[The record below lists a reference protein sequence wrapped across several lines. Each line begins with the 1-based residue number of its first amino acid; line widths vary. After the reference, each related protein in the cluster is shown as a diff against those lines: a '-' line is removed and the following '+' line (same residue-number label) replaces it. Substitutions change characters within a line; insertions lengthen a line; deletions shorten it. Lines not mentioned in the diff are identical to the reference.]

1 MQNTNDFET
10 RLQRAKENLKAK
22 KANPAQVD
30 NSIEKPKNPGYK
42 YYDPSN
48 KTSGQGMPVPAPLK
62 QPVTAQQ
69 PQQVTTQQAPPN
81 KSFLRNIADGI
92 KVETPRM
99 FGNIAQGVAEL
110 ADMAPSILSTSRP
123 MGMDPLMGK
132 GKGFDSFGEAY
143 KRELDKQEKGEST
156 PALKSFREFAKKKYQ
171 KAEELT
177 EEIKPDP
184 ESWGYMVGSLIP
196 QGAGIATA
204 VGVGAFNPAAGM
216 ALGIANMGGL
226 TAMAGGAAAKEYDDY
241 IAEKGLEVNPNDKLG
256 TMLLTMA
263 AEAGS
268 EAIPVAKF
276 IPKGFRGKMG
286 KFIFGNTEVM
296 SKRGAALLEEFANTS
311 NSRKQLVKNVS
322 RSIVEGA
329 LTEGPTE
336 AFAELGSEFS
346 SWLYKEKKDRATW
359 QEITERAVK
368 AAAGGAILGGAIGP
382 MSYGAQQ
389 VQNRRRRAEA
399 GKVIIAQEK
408 TTGEAVEIMGMSNT
422 GKDGM
427 PPKNEA
433 IKYQAIRPN
442 GKIVEVD
449 ENNLDGIIE
458 LPLEDFN
465 GLLKGKGKALQDQT
479 NQKNQEKAAQAQ
491 QQANEIRNQYQP
503 MAYQGADG
511 NLLISGAKFNGEE
524 VFVTAMLPDGSAVI
538 QKPGEEKKVVKQD
551 GITEVETMP
560 FDQFLETF
568 GPSQEQ
574 TQPTFTANPIQ
585 KGERIDIAGESY
597 LVTGVDQE
605 SGTVVL
611 ENENDPSD
619 LPTLQMEELEQ
630 YRQATQQNTQ
640 QPSTEA
646 ANELRKIFEPSQ
658 EPKAGDQISLGG
670 AQVQPDTSLP
680 KATPEAKQQYTDISG
695 LIEKK
700 LGVKFDFQP
709 IGLQGEVRTT
719 MMKDFLA
726 NNAGEIGAELA
737 DIIEFPKAAQRFLN
751 NLPDV
756 DNAQP
761 TAKPDNVPTQPT
773 KQELGGKEQPAS
785 ENVPQEPVGK
795 GTDGEVQ
802 VDGIG
807 LTPPTI
813 SDDDFFTNLINNKE
827 EQEEVSKE
835 DQELQEREDAYQKSK
850 FDKKWAPTYKSAVEK
865 LKNEYNEALAKRTEW
880 ENKSYKKNDGSVWV
894 GGELEGGSK
903 NIGNINESRRRKS
916 IKSFNDDMIQA
927 VNDMRSIGMSKEEID
942 QIINQPT
949 TNELQQAKQEP
960 KAGQDDVKTPQDQ
973 KDSTPQA
980 QGQKRVVQSG
990 GVEDGAKTDTKPTA
1004 KAPAVTD
1011 VQRPASPEAESG
1023 KAGEGVKGVKKPK
1036 PKPRKK
1042 TPEQIR
1048 REDILNRQPTTAKGF
1063 ARRWLLEGGKL
1074 KSTQSLI
1081 DRAKGV
1087 GVGKGVMDETGMAG
1101 REMRQLVGII
1111 NNKTGLSPEVAAE
1124 RIMEN
1129 LTPEQESLVGEVQ
1142 DLRNALLDVLL
1153 SENRKDWLD
1162 NQDRETQDKSI
1173 DDYEKWA
1180 YSQLSEEEQRE
1191 FDVKSEEDNYY
1202 SYIADNPEELKRLA
1216 AEYDQFVQS
1225 DNYIDYIEQILDE
1238 NDRRKSQTDVQDSDS
1253 RRYNEQEKDDRR
1265 PDEPISAK
1273 QGKEP
1278 SSGVGP
1284 INVDQSEQKP
1294 GSTDIGNKAKP
1305 EAGRNQG
1312 VGNDIGGN
1320 LNPKGKALQTLESA
1334 KAASLPSSAIK
1345 TIEGKIDFL
1354 RDTRKKYPSLT
1365 DTHENE
1371 IFDALNQPNAD
1382 RKAITKKIDQEAGS
1396 FAFNPKET
1404 LGLSQKPKK
1413 ETVPTKRGEIDQKI
1427 DKITKRLRDIAKL
1440 PKSEALNEEKSL
1452 LTKELGRLQQ
1462 NRQETQTKDQATK
1475 EDVKGDLFG
1484 EKEDAQPTSKEYKFE
1499 LQLRPFSQSPY
1510 PKEDFIRFEEKPGSK
1525 YGLIVLKRPLN
1536 AKEVKRYEVLPVSQ
1550 IEEIKDKSFVDQD
1563 GNYSEITVD
1572 WTGSGDRFVKV
1583 SFYEDGK
1590 LVEDPFDFLAVDILE
1605 NLESGYWKVKPTPKT
1620 AKELNEVVAKRKE
1633 NTKLAPQTQD
1643 DEKGNQV
1650 SQRGTQKELRGS
1662 DEGSVRV
1669 QAADRLKNDDR
1680 ANAEKLEGL
1689 SIQDRNDLENR
1700 IIFDFA
1706 KENNLW
1712 IEDVSSLGEQTGL
1725 GGQENTIFTNSEE
1738 KSVYKSNNLSNTQ
1751 FSVSAFLEQVKIHN
1765 ELFPENRLEVIG
1777 FTGNENKGR
1786 SPYIEVVLKQNFI
1799 PNAVKATTEEIASF
1813 MESIGFKPTGK
1824 TTEFTNGVYT
1834 VSDLHPRNVLKDE
1847 LGNINVIDNI
1857 IKANTKPTTAKG
1869 LNEVVGRKK
1878 EKETPVSEN
1887 ETPSPENLGIK
1898 TNPEKVT
1905 TNNESDSDQSSLEGK
1920 DISDEGEWSDE
1931 QVQEQDSMIQDFG
1944 EKIGG
1949 AKKDEAQRGYKLSKV
1964 NEDKRPA
1971 WAKKYKVFEMD
1982 KGASYDLAIVKGNFF
1997 RTIKK
2002 GFKTEQEAID
2012 VIPMFEVSINH
2023 RVYMK
2028 SDNNFAVYRVWKSGK
2043 SFSIKEGFATKD
2055 AAMADM
2061 AINAIDYINWKA
2073 PEIERPHLD
2082 EVSRKGVDYRKGKKT
2097 TPEMF
2102 QETFGFRGGEFGNW
2116 VRSDERQK
2124 FLDFAYDGLMDLSGI
2139 LNVPPKAL
2147 SLNGKLAIAFGS
2159 RGSGLGSAAAHY
2171 ERTRLVINLTK
2182 IKGAGSLA
2190 HEWFHAFD
2198 HYLGMLDGK
2207 ASSEWNEDGK
2217 TIKAKTRENDYLSH
2231 SHSLRSKIRPELLEK
2246 FMAFRDTMF
2255 KKEVERQYDVSK
2267 QEAALKRSTESL
2279 EKSLNG
2285 IRKDLETPR
2294 MYGNKKTP
2302 ATPEQLAEFDVLA
2315 QKILAGK
2322 HGKDNWI
2329 QSPKSKWKG
2338 SYEFEVETEIKA
2350 LYKKAKGRMMSDYL
2364 SIHQEIKR
2372 NELNQ
2377 KTLEEAKKGTSFT
2390 VKANT
2395 NYFNEAKKIDESKAA
2410 AYWSTPHEMA
2420 ARAFE
2425 AYIEDEI
2432 LKQGESTYLVFGAD
2446 NKFYRLF
2453 DVKPYPEGQERI
2465 DINNKIKEVFEAIK
2479 VDEDVTTMPMF
2490 MKVSDQTQTPSFKAW
2505 FGDSKVVNP
2514 DGSPMVVYHGS
2525 PFGGITSFDNNTNKT
2540 ASSGLR
2546 EYGFMFSTNKPLA
2559 GEYARLRKLNKN
2571 FVEEKN
2577 IEIEKLREL
2586 RNNSRNNRDFYQ
2598 YQSEIDQIENE
2609 LNPKVYETFLKMENP
2624 FIFDA
2629 KGKDGY
2635 YGWQEIS
2642 INIGY
2647 KTAKGIEAV
2656 EAISGNNS
2664 VYDSP
2669 YDGIIAKNIVDLHIG
2684 RDPDSN
2690 DKKFIGDVYVVF
2702 SPNQIKSATGNSGAF
2717 DGNNPDIRF
2726 SKASDLT
2733 KALSKPTKKA
2743 VDISDQA
2750 AKFTATWNNA
2760 PNIVTVNSAQEA
2772 YDRYPDLR
2780 AKYTIDDVNQAT
2792 AIFLK
2797 NPDTG
2802 NPEVVLI
2809 ASHSYFN
2816 NKGSVEKAILH
2827 EVIGHYGV
2835 REFLKQQTKGNP
2847 GKYQQEFKKLMEQ
2860 VFEAKKGDKF
2870 LEDISDRYYGK
2881 PSSSLTESQK
2891 LIVADE
2897 YLAHMAQEGVQ
2908 DSWVDKVVAKFRQ
2921 LLRELG
2927 INLGLS
2933 DAEIRNIL
2941 GNSMRIVR
2949 GNNGRPVLREGVSD
2963 SEAMKMLKDNM
2974 NAKVINGF
2982 YSPIEQRLLD
2992 FKQPKASATK
3002 WKEIVGKKDEAQW
3015 TGVYQY
3021 LDGLKPDQ
3029 QVTKQELLDW
3039 MKENRV
3045 EIVEVVKGGF
3055 DDSEIASWWN
3065 DEGGANEETDFYDLS
3080 TSEKREARE
3089 RYQDEVGEWDGTDTK
3104 FSQYQ
3109 LEGEKSD
3116 YKEVLVTLPSRSNDL
3131 ESITLE
3137 LFGKKES
3144 EVSDQEFRKAQ
3155 DVRNER
3161 SNATFKSSH
3170 FDEPNILVH
3179 LRMNTRTAAD
3189 GSKVLFLEEVQ
3200 SDWGQKGKKEGF
3212 NFSGNFNKSKITT
3225 KEVGEF
3231 IEIYYD
3237 GKWVDKL
3244 LTTYSTK
3251 EEIQRDILRSAEF
3264 QFKARQKTEN
3274 LGIVPAPFVT
3284 DTNSWVKLGLKV
3296 AMKEAVAQGADRIAW
3311 TTGTQQNERYD
3322 LSKQVDKI
3330 YYSKN
3335 SDGTYEV
3342 VARKDGGHVFKE
3354 NNLPENK
3361 IEDYIGKEIAQKIIN
3376 NEGKNLKESAF
3387 DGELSGLDLQVGG
3400 TGMKAFY
3407 GDPSIN
3413 DIGMVGRVAES
3424 IVDKGMVGMTEINTG
3439 DAKYDAERYDGTQN
3453 ISLIP
3458 GYDYIKKGDWLISD
3472 KNGNFIFSEGSL
3484 LDKETALDTFYIAM
3498 EDTGSPVEEGKGIQ
3512 TQHSIPVTPE
3522 LIDQVERGLPMFMK
3536 QPSQDQTQ
3544 TEAFKAWFGDSK
3556 VVDSEGKPL
3565 VVYHG
3570 TDKSFNEFQN
3580 QNSNKDYLVSNPNDE
3595 TYFFADSKKEA
3606 EIYGKKNVISAYL
3619 SVQNLAN
3626 ITNDGWNLGEN
3637 TDVIADIINNTGK
3650 TNELASKLKELGY
3663 DGFVYDDGIA
3673 PRAAMDGLH
3682 YVAFSPTQIK
3692 SATGNQGTFDP
3703 SNSDIRFMKVGAS
3716 NPDFSAINSKN
3727 YETAQLSWFERKVI
3741 EPLQDRM
3748 IRSKKL
3754 INSKTGGKISDK
3766 ADFYTK
3772 ENLASGKTLEKARV
3786 FEKDLWN
3793 PLLETAQKIVKETGL
3808 LSEDI
3813 SNYLKFKHHAERKAY
3828 FIEQF
3833 TADGKKIPKDER
3845 WPTGMT
3851 DQEAA
3856 DGIAN
3861 FEATVSSPLVKELNR
3876 RVHKVNQ
3883 FTTFERYKAGMIT
3896 KETFRDLLTRYKNY
3910 VPLTD
3915 WKGMETN
3922 NDRVYTLLMSA
3933 KGRTSESADPMP
3945 FMFTAAQ
3952 EAIMRGENNRVRQGV
3967 LEFVKENVSPGDY
3980 FIRQAYYVNTKSQD
3994 EFGNDIWLET
4004 MNKPTK
4010 QQIDSGEAMR
4020 SFNPN
4025 VHRTVQ
4031 QQGELETVLPV
4042 MVKGKKVFIE
4052 FTDKEIVSSIKNI
4065 NQDKLPGFLNHLR
4078 GYTRWLSSMYTQ
4090 YSPEFGVRN
4099 LIRDVGFGTFN
4110 ILVEKDASTAA
4121 KTIAKMGRSGA
4132 TLRTF
4137 FATGEYTKGKD
4148 GNMLRE
4154 FMEEGSMT
4162 GFTDLK
4168 TAADIFKQAKKT
4180 IDNANKRNIWKE
4192 GGNALV
4198 MPLKAVG
4205 DAVEVYNKVLE
4216 NSMRFSY
4223 YKTLREQGVSK
4234 QQAAA
4239 AAKDLTVNFNRKGR
4253 SSSFLGS
4260 IYIFFNASVQ
4270 GSERLIRVFVD
4281 PKTRKKALQYGGTVM
4296 MAGLMQS
4303 ILYGLF
4309 DDEDEDGR
4317 TFYEKIP
4324 DYTRR
4329 NNIIIPNMISDDPN
4343 DFIKI
4348 PLPYGVNILHSFGES
4363 LGQVL
4368 TGKKTLKNESLGM
4381 LSAMTNVFSPI
4392 GGFEFNS
4399 EGDGFEQSLNFVTPS
4414 AVAPVSDLAFNRN
4427 FSGRPIYRENFT
4439 STQYKRP
4446 DSQMYFE
4453 GVNPYI
4459 KEATTFLN
4467 KISGGNEVISGKID
4481 INPEWIEYGMEQYLG
4496 GPVQFTKNVSTTIAH
4511 IANGEDISQDP
4522 FIRSVPFVRSYI
4534 GKTGTDFEARSTF
4547 YENRDTAIAAKE
4559 AWEIMQEEGLQKD
4572 ADQFYKENESLI
4584 QLGEEFKEYNK
4595 YVKQYNQS
4603 INELKK
4609 MDIELYKDEID
4620 KLYEEKT
4627 QIMRQ
4632 FNKRYG
4638 EEMYRKRDN
4647 PLKNILNIK

>member
-1 MQNTNDFET
+1 MDQTNPIDK
-10 RLQRAKENLKAK
+10 LRALRAGLKNKE
-22 KANPAQVD
+22 ANNQVAT
-30 NSIEKPKNPGYK
+30 SVEQPKNPVYK
-42 YYDPSN
+42 YYNPSSN
-48 KTSGQGMPVPAPLK
+48 AGEPGVPVPFKAPPQAK
-62 QPVTAQQ
+62 RQAI
-69 PQQVTTQQAPPN
+69 PQQEQPRPD
-81 KSFLRNIADGI
+81 KSFFSNIADGYKI
-92 KVETPRM
+92 GKQDM
-99 FGNIAQGVAEL
+99 LGNIAQGVAEL
-110 ADMAPSILSTSRP
+110 ADMAPSVFATSRP

-241 IAEKGLEVNPNDKLG
+241 IAEKTQSLNETVQGLYPSTLKEDGTVDLEKLRSFSPDLAKRIEKNKVNPNDKLG

-322 RSIVEGA
+322 RSVVEGA

-389 VQNRRRRAEA
+389 VQNQRRRSEA

-511 NLLISGAKFNGEE
+511 QMLISGAKFNGED

-538 QKPGEEKKVVKQD
+538 QKPGEDKKVVRQD
-551 GITEVETMP
+551 GLTDIDTRP
-560 FDQFLETF
+560 FEDFINTF
-568 GPSQEQ
+568 GPDPAQI
-574 TQPTFTANPIQ
+574 QPTVTTNPIQ
-585 KGERIDIAGESY
+585 KGEEVDIEGQKY
-597 LVTGVDQE
+597 VVTGMDLE
-605 SGTVVL
+605 SGVVQL
-611 ENENDPSD
+611 ENMEDESD
-619 LPTLQMEELEQ
+619 LPLLPIDQFEQ
-630 YRQATQQNTQ
+630 FRSQTPQAEVVNPNAEQ
-640 QPSTEA
+640 
-646 ANELRKIFEPSQ
+646 LREIFTPQQ

-980 QGQKRVVQSG
+980 QGQKGVVQSG
-990 GVEDGAKTDTKPTA
+990 GVEDGAKTDNKPTA

-1048 REDILNRQPTTAKGF
+1048 REDILNRQPTTATGF

-1305 EAGRNQG
+1305 EPGRNQG

-1396 FAFNPKET
+1396 FAFNPKEP
-1404 LGLSQKPKK
+1404 LELSQKPKK
-1413 ETVPTKRGEIDQKI
+1413 ESIPTKRDEIDQQI

-1643 DEKGNQV
+1643 NEKGNQV
-1650 SQRGTQKELRGS
+1650 SQRGTQEELRGS

-1878 EKETPVSEN
+1878 E
-1887 ETPSPENLGIK
+1887 
-1898 TNPEKVT
+1898 
-1905 TNNESDSDQSSLEGK
+1905 EGK
-1920 DISDEGEWSDE
+1920 VPRKMKVSNG
-1931 QVQEQDSMIQDFG
+1931 M
-1944 EKIGG
+1944 
-1949 AKKDEAQRGYKLSKV
+1949 AKPIDGKAIIPGD
-1964 NEDKRPA
+1964 
-1971 WAKKYKVFEMD
+1971 VFITNT
-1982 KGASYDLAIVKGNFF
+1982 G
-1997 RTIKK
+1997 R
-2002 GFKTEQEAID
+2002 
-2012 VIPMFEVSINH
+2012 
-2023 RVYMK
+2023 
-2028 SDNNFAVYRVWKSGK
+2028 
-2043 SFSIKEGFATKD
+2043 
-2055 AAMADM
+2055 
-2061 AINAIDYINWKA
+2061 
-2073 PEIERPHLD
+2073 
-2082 EVSRKGVDYRKGKKT
+2082 KT
-2097 TPEMF
+2097 TPYPKYS
-2102 QETFGFRGGEFGNW
+2102 TKRTTKAD
-2116 VRSDERQK
+2116 V
-2124 FLDFAYDGLMDLSGI
+2124 LSASQWLI
-2139 LNVPPKAL
+2139 ENAVNEAK
-2147 SLNGKLAIAFGS
+2147 S
-2159 RGSGLGSAAAHY
+2159 RGDRFNTNIFQNTSIQKDG
-2171 ERTRLVINLTK
+2171 NLTT
-2182 IKGAGSLA
+2182 A
-2190 HEWFHAFD
+2190 D
-2198 HYLGMLDGK
+2198 
-2207 ASSEWNEDGK
+2207 
-2217 TIKAKTRENDYLSH
+2217 
-2231 SHSLRSKIRPELLEK
+2231 
-2246 FMAFRDTMF
+2246 
-2255 KKEVERQYDVSK
+2255 
-2267 QEAALKRSTESL
+2267 TESL
-2279 EKSLNG
+2279 TYYLFDEDWKDIGFNPDSPRFMKVANTEDNKFLAVLHNIKPRGVINALKLGGLPVPSLAITDVRNDFDSYGDITLIADKNLVDPQRKGNMVYNADVYSPRYPSITYIPNSKSTAKVFGPISN
-2285 IRKDLETPR
+2285 EV
-2294 MYGNKKTP
+2294 NP
-2302 ATPEQLAEFDVLA
+2302 AMRNIVSQ
-2315 QKILAGK
+2315 
-2322 HGKDNWI
+2322 
-2329 QSPKSKWKG
+2329 
-2338 SYEFEVETEIKA
+2338 YEVENKVSDRGLEGLRDSRTAKALFMQEKTGKLPEVKEVFSRNVSTEMVDYVKA
-2350 LYKKAKGRMMSDYL
+2350 KKAEGQYDILNAREDEKYIELYKKQYIQSLKDSNYSPEAIKDLSEKVNRSTFGYTFSDVFNEVEDNIRGRKKYDEYAFKDALDRYVVDNQEEFNDWAENLFDKLGVEEKIFKGFTPSGTRRYVP
-2364 SIHQEIKR
+2364 H
-2372 NELNQ
+2372 N
-2377 KTLEEAKKGTSFT
+2377 LETVVKILTTTVKNGENFNYGAGNVRAGSAKKFRSLAEI
-2390 VKANT
+2390 AN
-2395 NYFNEAKKIDESKAA
+2395 NRDKIISK
-2410 AYWSTPHEMA
+2410 
-2420 ARAFE
+2420 
-2425 AYIEDEI
+2425 ED
-2432 LKQGESTYLVFGAD
+2432 
-2446 NKFYRLF
+2446 F
-2453 DVKPYPEGQERI
+2453 D
-2465 DINNKIKEVFEAIK
+2465 KIKETTQNELFELMDSLKPNYRFDSTSFGFYDNAAEALADYAQGKRKALNESFKGLSSDQMKSINEYLFMLTNLPSEYFEAKPQRAVGLSEFKAAVVPNDTKPNVLQALRDSGIAIYNYDEK
-2479 VDEDVTTMPMF
+2479 VKGSRQKAVLDASTAEDVRF
-2490 MKVSDQTQTPSFKAW
+2490 MKSDQTQTPSFKAW

-2514 DGSPMVVYHGS
+2514 DGTPMVVYHGTQ
-2525 PFGGITSFDNNTNKT
+2525 GN
-2540 ASSGLR
+2540 
-2546 EYGFMFSTNKPLA
+2546 
-2559 GEYARLRKLNKN
+2559 
-2571 FVEEKN
+2571 
-2577 IEIEKLREL
+2577 
-2586 RNNSRNNRDFYQ
+2586 
-2598 YQSEIDQIENE
+2598 
-2609 LNPKVYETFLKMENP
+2609 
-2624 FIFDA
+2624 FDA
-2629 KGKDGY
+2629 FREDR
-2635 YGWQEIS
+2635 IS
-2642 INIGY
+2642 Y
-2647 KTAKGIEAV
+2647 
-2656 EAISGNNS
+2656 
-2664 VYDSP
+2664 
-2669 YDGIIAKNIVDLHIG
+2669 
-2684 RDPDSN
+2684 
-2690 DKKFIGDVYVVF
+2690 F
-2702 SPNQIKSATGNSGAF
+2702 SPNPDYVLMYTADGATGATYMSQREKDFREKTKSGSNILPVYLSLKKPFDTRIPAHKKIFQNEYFNKYGNGTPLDKERGLPDWTDAEDLKEFFEEKGYDFDGLVLAESHGETTYASFSPTQIKSATGNSGAF
-2717 DGNNPDIRF
+2717 DGSNADIRF

-2908 DSWVDKVVAKFRQ
+2908 DTWVDKVVAKFRQ

-2927 INLGLS
+2927 INVGLS

-2941 GNSMRIVR
+2941 GNSMRIVK

-3029 QVTKQELLDW
+3029 QVTKQQLLDW
-3039 MKENRV
+3039 MKDNRV

-3055 DDSEIASWWN
+3055 NDGDIAAWWN

-3322 LSKQVDKI
+3322 LSKQVDYIQKDTQTFRDGEKATLVDVSLKTGMLNFKI
-3330 YYSKN
+3330 NPKTGEILEQGGSQNVGDFIGKN
-3335 SDGTYEV
+3335 
-3342 VARKDGGHVFKE
+3342 
-3354 NNLPENK
+3354 L
-3361 IEDYIGKEIAQKIIN
+3361 EDVIGKEITEKIIN
-3376 NEGKNLKESAF
+3376 AGESAKF
-3387 DGELSGLDLQVGG
+3387 EGVDLQIGG

-3424 IVDKGMVGMTEINTG
+3424 IVGKGMVQTI
-3439 DAKYDAERYDGTQN
+3439 D
-3453 ISLIP
+3453 
-3458 GYDYIKKGDWLISD
+3458 
-3472 KNGNFIFSEGSL
+3472 FIQGGEGFKQRI
-3484 LDKETALDTFYIAM
+3484 KETRKDILSD
-3498 EDTGSPVEEGKGIQ
+3498 
-3512 TQHSIPVTPE
+3512 QHSIPVTPE

-3536 QPSQDQTQ
+3536 SPQDQTQ

-3556 VVDSEGKPL
+3556 VVDSEGRPL

-3570 TDKSFNEFQN
+3570 TDAEFSEFSKSKMREGRIGKGF
-3580 QNSNKDYLVSNPNDE
+3580 
-3595 TYFFADSKKEA
+3595 YFTSSKEEA
-3606 EIYGKKNVISAYL
+3606 LQYGKNVIPVYL
-3619 SVQNLAN
+3619 KIDKLFNGR
-3626 ITNDGWNLGEN
+3626 TMKTDGE
-3637 TDVIADIINNTGK
+3637 GK
-3650 TNELASKLKELGY
+3650 NFGAEYTISEGGGRIFMVDNPK
-3663 DGFVYDDGIA
+3663 
-3673 PRAAMDGLH
+3673 
-3682 YVAFSPTQIK
+3682 QIK
-3692 SATGNQGTFDP
+3692 SATENQGTFDS
-3703 SNSDIRFMKVGAS
+3703 SNADIRFMKVGAS
-3716 NPDFSAINSKN
+3716 NPDFSAVNSKN
-3727 YETAQLSWFERKVI
+3727 YQTAQLSWFERKVI

-3793 PLLETAQKIVKETGL
+3793 PLWETAEKIAIETGL
-3808 LSEDI
+3808 ESSDI

-3861 FEATVSSPLVKELNR
+3861 FEATVSSPLVKELNKK
-3876 RVHKVNQ
+3876 VHKVNQ

-4020 SFNPN
+4020 SFNPE
-4025 VHRTVQ
+4025 VHRNVQ

-4052 FTDKEIVSSIKNI
+4052 FTDKEIPSTIKNI
-4065 NQDKLPGFLNHLR
+4065 NQDKLPGLLNHLR

-4090 YSPEFGVRN
+4090 YSPEFGLRN

-4110 ILVEKDASTAA
+4110 ILVEQDASTAA

-4137 FATGEYTKGKD
+4137 FATGEYSKGKD
-4148 GNMLRE
+4148 GALLKQ
-4154 FMEEGSMT
+4154 FMEDGAMT
-4162 GFTDLK
+4162 GYTDLQ
-4168 TAADIFKQAKKT
+4168 TAADIFKKYKKI
-4180 IDNANKRNIWKE
+4180 IDNANNKNIWRE
-4192 GGNALV
+4192 GGNKLLE
-4198 MPLKAVG
+4198 PIKAVG
-4205 DAVEVYNKVLE
+4205 NAIEVYNKLLE
-4216 NSMRFSY
+4216 NAMRFSY
-4223 YKTLREQGVSK
+4223 YKTLIEQGVSK

-4239 AAKDLTVNFNRKGR
+4239 KAKDLTVNFNRKGR

-4399 EGDGFEQSLNFVTPS
+4399 EGDGFEQALNFVTPS
-4414 AVAPVSDLAFNRN
+4414 AVAPISDLAFNRN

-4467 KISGGNEVISGKID
+4467 KISGGNEVIPGKID

-4496 GPVQFTKNVSTTIAH
+4496 GPVQFTKNVSTTIAQ

-4559 AWEIMQEEGLQKD
+4559 AWEIMIEEGLQKD

-4609 MDIELYKDEID
+4609 MDKELYKDEID